1 MQASEKPAQTETR
14 LTVQPRSAFESI
26 ADPWAPVRW
35 DCGPFLPLR
44 AAGLNRAIPCS
55 DCAQQRHKI
64 IRNGVALVGEE
75 SVSGVTGGNGPR
87 DSSGEPTHAHL
98 HHRQRWNH
106 AVPRGAD

>member
-1 MQASEKPAQTETR
+1 MSGTGQTETR

-26 ADPWAPVRW
+26 AAPWASVRW
-35 DCGPFLPLR
+35 DCGLFLPLR

-64 IRNGVALVGEE
+64 IRNGLSLVGEE

-87 DSSGEPTHAHL
+87 YSSGEPTHAHL
-98 HHRQRWNH
+98 HHRQ
-106 AVPRGAD
+106 